1 MVFVYIRTSFSWRF
15 ISRIKNNELYSIVSL
30 EMAFL
35 AAPAAAQTAQVVVQ
49 NADKVGHVASVGVA
63 RVLQGIIIFICVIL
77 ILIGII
83 VMRYGSWVTG
93 GIWMAIGVVGLAGT
107 AWWARDTSS
116 FLTSQPQPQYQVKF
130 QPQYQMRRPTY
141 PLPARP
147 PAKYARGEEAEDRS
161 DSALAKLSQVGGDCG
176 CGDSE
181 KRDESVDEA
190 AGLAVSREDNIV
202 PTPAADKAAM
212 AGPPPVMG
220 SGETHE
226 LFHEEMLEP
235 GNATRFAE
243 GKKLKLKAQ

>member
-1 MVFVYIRTSFSWRF
+1 
-15 ISRIKNNELYSIVSL
+15 
-30 EMAFL
+30 MALL

-63 RVLQGIIIFICVIL
+63 RILQGIIIFICVIL

-93 GIWMAIGVVGLAGT
+93 GIWMGIGIVGLAGT

-116 FLTSQPQPQYQVKF
+116 FLTSQTQAPPQPQYQY
-130 QPQYQMRRPTY
+130 QPQYQPRLQPQYFPQMRRPSY

-147 PAKYARGEEAEDRS
+147 PAKYARGEEPEDRS
-161 DSALAKLSQVGGDCG
+161 DSALAKLNQVGGDCG

-181 KRDESVDEA
+181 KRDETVDEA
-190 AGLAVSREDNIV
+190 AGLAVSREDNII
-202 PTPAADKAAM
+202 PTPAADKAALV
-212 AGPPPVMG
+212 APPPVMG

-235 GNATRFAE
+235 GNATRGQTD

>member
-1 MVFVYIRTSFSWRF
+1 
-15 ISRIKNNELYSIVSL
+15 
-30 EMAFL
+30 MALL

-63 RVLQGIIIFICVIL
+63 RILQGIIIFICVIL

-93 GIWMAIGVVGLAGT
+93 GIWMGIGIVGLAGT

-116 FLTSQPQPQYQVKF
+116 FLTSQPQAAPQPQYQPQYRF
-130 QPQYQMRRPTY
+130 QPQYFPQMRRPNY
-141 PLPARP
+141 PLPPRP
-147 PAKYARGEEAEDRS
+147 PAKYARGEEPEDRS
-161 DSALAKLSQVGGDCG
+161 DSALAKLNQVGGDCG

-212 AGPPPVMG
+212 VAPPPVMG

-226 LFHEEMLEP
+226 LFHEEMLEA
-235 GNATRFAE
+235 GNTTRLAE
-243 GKKLKLKAQ
+243 GKKLKIKSA